1 MLMISL
7 GTLRLRWAGLV
18 GTVIAL
24 TLGVMMTA
32 MMLLTL
38 AGSADPVDHGAGRY
52 AQAPVVV
59 RSAVTIG
66 LPDSTRRRPLA
77 EPRGLPADLVTAVKS
92 LGPAVVDRS
101 FPVEVAGDDLIGH
114 AWSATGF
121 GPRRL
126 LAGRAPATDT
136 EVALDRPAR
145 PGERVNVLTGSGS
158 RVFTVSGTL
167 APGTEA
173 AVFFTD
179 TEAARLSPR
188 VDAVV
193 SSADASAVGAAV
205 RRAGSDAE
213 VLTGTRRAQAVPDP
227 DRDQLDE
234 AVSNLRTMLG
244 IATAIASFVAIVV
257 VASAFAYSVGQR
269 RREFALLR
277 ALGTTPGQIRRL
289 VTGEALLVGTLAA
302 ATGCLLGRPATGP
315 LVRLLADRGL
325 APAGFTAADSLA
337 LLALAFGSGLA
348 VALVGVA
355 AAAWRAGR
363 ARPGAALRAEESQSR
378 TGDVVRLVL
387 GAALLLWGVAGMA
400 RVSLSEPAAALKDKD
415 YTLLVLVLIGALA
428 VLQPLFLRPLTDLL
442 TRPLARTR
450 GAVGLLVREN
460 SRLMSRRLAAT
471 ASPVLITVGLAAC
484 LLGGSSTA
492 QQVVPAATRQQ
503 VRADYVVEA
512 TGPVGLNRDL
522 LARLAAL
529 RTVSTTV
536 TAPTTVYAS
545 SDGEVLDEYPATV
558 VDPSALG
565 TALRLRVTAGSVQ
578 NLSDGNIVVD
588 QEWGVR
594 PGERV
599 DVRLAD
605 GRARSL
611 TVAAVLRAGAG
622 SYVTAALAGRA
633 APNQVLITR
642 RPGASADTVTATLTA
657 ITWGQGARAVPTES
671 WVRATTSSGRE
682 YRWWGML
689 VVLGIA
695 LLYSGIAIANTLA
708 TTTLGRGR
716 EIGLLRL
723 AGAGRT
729 QVLAMCAGESL
740 LAVGLGTLLAAAVS
754 AVCLV
759 GRWSALVQE
768 ATSISISV
776 PWVTLAELVLVC
788 AATAVLAA
796 VVPGWMLLRQAQ
808 ASGGRV
814 VPGG

>member
-1 MLMISL
+1 MLMISI

-38 AGSADPVDHGAGRY
+38 AGSAKPVDLGAGRY

-59 RSAVTIG
+59 RSTATVA
-66 LPDSTRRRPLA
+66 LPGSTHRRALA
-77 EPRGLPADLVTAVKS
+77 DPPGLPADLVTTLKR

-101 FPVEVAGDDLIGH
+101 FPVEVAGDALVGH

-121 GPRRL
+121 GPRQL
-126 LAGRAPATDT
+126 LAGQAPATDT
-136 EVALDRPAR
+136 EIAVDRPAR
-145 PGERVNVLTGSGS
+145 PGDRVTVLTAAGA
-158 RVFTVSGTL
+158 RTFTVSGTL

-173 AVFFTD
+173 AAFFTD
-179 TEAARLSPR
+179 AQAARLSPR

-193 SSADASAVGAAV
+193 SSADAGAVSAAV
-205 RRAGSDAE
+205 RRAGTGAE
-213 VLTGTRRAQAVPDP
+213 VLTGARRALAVPDP
-227 DRDQLDE
+227 DRDRLDE

-277 ALGTTPGQIRRL
+277 ALGATPRQVRRL

-315 LVRLLADRGL
+315 LVRLLVDRGL
-325 APAGFTAADSLA
+325 APAGFTAADSSA

-348 VALVGVA
+348 VALLGVA

-378 TGDVVRLVL
+378 TGDGLRLIL
-387 GAALLLWGVAGMA
+387 GVGLLLWGVVGMA
-400 RVSLSEPAAALKDKD
+400 RVSLTEPAAALKDKD

-428 VLQPLFLRPLTDLL
+428 VLLPLFLRPLTGLL

-471 ASPVLITVGLAAC
+471 ATPVLITVGLAAC

-492 QQVVPAATRQQ
+492 QQVVPAASRQQ

-522 LARLAAL
+522 LARLAAVPS
-529 RTVSTTV
+529 VSTTV
-536 TAPTTVYAS
+536 TAPTTVYSS

-558 VDPSALG
+558 VDPGALG
-565 TALRLRVTAGSVQ
+565 TALRLRVTAGSVHD
-578 NLSDGNIVVD
+578 LSDDSIVVD

-599 DVRLAD
+599 AVRLAD
-605 GRARSL
+605 GRDRTL

-622 SYVTAALAGRA
+622 SYVTAAQGGPAVPDRVLVTRHPGTS
-633 APNQVLITR
+633 AP
-642 RPGASADTVTATLTA
+642 TVTAALAA
-657 ITWGQGARAVPTES
+657 ITRDQGARAVPTEA
-671 WVRATTSSGRE
+671 WVSATTSSGRE

-723 AGAGRT
+723 AGAGRG

-740 LAVGLGTLLAAAVS
+740 LAVGLGTLLAAVVS

-776 PWVTLAELVLVC
+776 PWTTLAELVLVC
-788 AATAVLAA
+788 AATAVPAA
-796 VVPGWMLLRQAQ
+796 VIPGWLLLRQAR
-808 ASGGRV
+808 AGGGRV
-814 VPGG
+814 EAG